1 MLQKIV
7 ALWVKTTTQVNRLS
21 WLVPLVVRVSVGI
34 AFVVTGWGK
43 LHNLEQITAYFTSLG
58 IPAPQLQAPFVAG
71 LEFFG
76 GLALILGL
84 GSRLFAAPMM
94 FTMVVAILTAKRD
107 KIEDWT
113 DLFDFIE
120 WHYLVFF
127 LIIALIGAGPVSLD
141 YLLGKKLI
149 PSSLPAPGDP
159 RTPTSTSSSPQP

>member
-1 MLQKIV
+1 MFHKLV
-7 ALWVKTTTQVNRLS
+7 TSWVKLTAQLDKLS

-43 LHNLEQITAYFTSLG
+43 LHDLDTIIGYFTKLG
-58 IPAPQLQAPFVAG
+58 IPAPQLQAAFVAG

-84 GSRLFAAPMM
+84 GARLFAAPMM
-94 FTMVVAILTAKRD
+94 FTMVVAIATAKRD
-107 KIEDWT
+107 KIDDWY

-149 PSSLPAPGDP
+149 PSSLPPADP
-159 RTPTSTSSSPQP
+159 RTPTSTSSSLPP